1 MPIQAEIG
9 GTAMTAHRGPDD
21 LERAGRP
28 AVALLLALLLA
39 CAGSALAPARDAPE
53 ETSLRPLVSGCPVC
67 DLWLEHENVILQ
79 ASQEVG
85 SLENGV
91 IYFIHAQSPS
101 VIEPL
106 IRFAYQREELEETL
120 RRDPALRSRLG
131 DGCRHRLLGDDSAR
145 LEISTGA
152 HGFFAI
158 LTSRNR
164 AVVSRLQ
171 EEASQ
176 AARGRIVRF

>member
-1 MPIQAEIG
+1 
-9 GTAMTAHRGPDD
+9 MTSRRGPGDRGWAWGALLLLAALLALPAVAQELPATAREHRADD
-21 LERAGRP
+21 ELRP
-28 AVALLLALLLA
+28 AVA
-39 CAGSALAPARDAPE
+39 
-53 ETSLRPLVSGCPVC
+53 GCPVC
-67 DLWLEHENVILQ
+67 DLWLRYREVILQ

-91 IYFIHAQSPS
+91 IYFYHAQNPG

-106 IRFAYQREELEETL
+106 VRFAYQRAELEASL
-120 RRDPALRSRLG
+120 RGDPSLRARLGEACEHNLLG
-131 DGCRHRLLGDDSAR
+131 DGSVR

-158 LTSRNR
+158 LTSADREI
-164 AVVSRLQ
+164 VSRLQ

-176 AARGRIVRF
+176 AVRGRIVRF